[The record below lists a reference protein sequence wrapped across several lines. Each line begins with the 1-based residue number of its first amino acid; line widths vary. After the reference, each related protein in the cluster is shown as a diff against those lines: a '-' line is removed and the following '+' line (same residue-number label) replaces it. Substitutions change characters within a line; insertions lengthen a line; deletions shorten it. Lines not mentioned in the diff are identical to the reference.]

1 MATIRLTPSTH
12 YLSSTNYLSVSDA
25 SNMYDNTDNETYA
38 TVTNSQTGTT
48 SYYIYLRGF
57 NFSSLPAGVIINSF
71 TVKLKARES
80 GISTNSSYAP
90 KLCHGTSQITSTCS
104 EISSTA
110 SVHTFTGVSA
120 DWEDIVGYGS
130 DFGIRINCRRSN
142 RNTTGHMYIYGAEI
156 LVDYTVPV
164 YHNITITN
172 DTSVNVVA
180 SSTNTIEGSN
190 VTISTDT
197 LNGITVKDNNV
208 DVTSQFVQGIS
219 DSVSKAPESQTNSG
233 LQSGSNY
240 AAYAVGK
247 TAEDPYSSTNNMY
260 ASQSSTGHVD
270 YAFDFSSIPSGASIL
285 SVQVKVNGHRE
296 NSTIDSTHVANI
308 QLMSGSVNKGSDQ
321 DFTSTSNSTITIS
334 DVGTW
339 TRNELQDAKLRFTVG
354 YYGGLV
360 CGITW
365 SVTYEIDGYMYT
377 ITNVTEDHTIVVST
391 ATQALPIR
399 VKMNNVWVTASKLF
413 VKQNNV
419 WVQSLMIKVKDNG
432 SWN

>member
-1 MATIRLTPSTH
+1 
-12 YLSSTNYLSVSDA
+12 
-25 SNMYDNTDNETYA
+25 MYDNTDNDTYA

-57 NFSSLPAGVIINSF
+57 NFSSLPAGAIINSF

-104 EISSTA
+104 AISSTA

-142 RNTTGHMYIYGAEI
+142 RNTTGYMYIYGAEI
-156 LVDYTVPV
+156 LVDYTIPV
-164 YHNITITN
+164 YYNITINN
-172 DTSVNVVA
+172 DTSANVVA
-180 SSTNTIEGSN
+180 SDNNPSEGSD
-190 VTISTDT
+190 VTISADT

-208 DVTSQFVQGIS
+208 DVTSQFIQGIS

-233 LQSGSNY
+233 IQSGSSY

-296 NSTIDSTHVANI
+296 NSTIDSTHVANV

-334 DVGTW
+334 DTGTW
-339 TRNELQDAKLRFTVG
+339 TRNELQNAKLRFTVG

-399 VKMNNVWVTASKLF
+399 VKMNSVWVTASKLF

-419 WVQSLMIKVKDNG
+419 WVQSSTIKVKDNG